1 MSATAFAGTEQRRL
15 ARVMRVGL
23 ILLCLIGA
31 AAALRRIV
39 ALASPARNVPG
50 QLAELD
56 AAFATRPILT
66 LVHIVPGL
74 LLVSLVPFQFSR
86 RFRSRHLRAHR
97 WIGRIVIILG
107 LVIGLSAILMSRNP
121 IGGGVE
127 IAAIGFF
134 DALFLFALT
143 KALIHIRRREV
154 ALHREWIIRAM
165 SIALGVAT
173 VRPIMGVFFATSTLT
188 GLKPQQFFGSAF
200 WIGFSLTY
208 VAGELWIGYTRS
220 SPYVAPLV
228 MRNDS

>member
-31 AAALRRIV
+31 AAALRRMV
-39 ALASPARNVPG
+39 A
-50 QLAELD
+50 
-56 AAFATRPILT
+56 
-66 LVHIVPGL
+66 
-74 LLVSLVPFQFSR
+74 LVPFQFSR
-86 RFRSRHLRAHR
+86 RFRGRHLRAHR

-154 ALHREWIIRAM
+154 ALHRE
-165 SIALGVAT
+165 
-173 VRPIMGVFFATSTLT
+173 
-188 GLKPQQFFGSAF
+188 
-200 WIGFSLTY
+200 
-208 VAGELWIGYTRS
+208 
-220 SPYVAPLV
+220 
-228 MRNDS
+228 